1 MKILVVNNMAPFI
14 RGGAEEL
21 ADHLCANL
29 VKAGHTSEL
38 LRIPFQWEPAQGIPA
53 QMLLVRAL
61 EVHSADRV
69 IALKFPA
76 YLLRHPHKTLW
87 VLHQYRQAY
96 DLLDAGQSNLP
107 KGPVGAELRSVIE
120 AADAQAFAESEAI
133 FCNSEVTRDR
143 LRHYNG
149 VDASILLPPVND
161 PEIFV
166 PGMDEGYIFAG
177 GRVNGMKR
185 QHLLVEA
192 AAATPGARLIVA
204 GPPDSDADALRLHEA
219 VKRLDVGERVHLDLR
234 FLPRHEYARYL
245 NGARAVA
252 YIPVDEDSL
261 GYVAMEAATAA
272 KPILTTT
279 DSGGV
284 RALVRHGVSGWEC
297 DPDVGSLASAFA
309 EVMGSPAQCVEKGFA
324 ACDVWKSLDVT
335 WEAVVRAL
343 VG

>member
-21 ADHLCANL
+21 ASHLCTNL
-29 VKAGHTSEL
+29 AKAGHQAEL
-38 LRIPFQWEPAQGIPA
+38 LRIPFQWEPASGIPA

-61 EVHSADRV
+61 EAHGADRV

-76 YLLRHPHKTLW
+76 YLLRHREKTIWL
-87 VLHQYRQAY
+87 LHQYRQAY
-96 DLLDAGQSNLP
+96 DLFDAGQTNLP
-107 KGPVGAELRSVIE
+107 QGRAGDDLRALIK
-120 AADAQAFAESEAI
+120 AGDQQAFSESRAI

-143 LRHYNG
+143 LKRYNG
-149 VDASILLPPVND
+149 FDASVLLPPVND

-166 PGMDEGYIFAG
+166 PGSDDGYVFAG
-177 GRVNGMKR
+177 GRVNAMKR

-192 AAATPGARLIVA
+192 AALVPGCRLVIA
-204 GPPDSDADALRLHEA
+204 GPPDSESDAQRIHEY
-219 VKRLDVGERVHLDLR
+219 VKRLDVADRVHLDLR
-234 FLPRHEYARYL
+234 FLPRADYARYL

-252 YIPVDEDSL
+252 YLPVDEDSL

-272 KPILTTT
+272 KPILTTS

-284 RALVRHGVSGWEC
+284 RALVRDGATGWERE
-297 DPDVGSLASAFA
+297 PEASSLASALA
-309 EVMGSPAQCVEKGFA
+309 EVAGSPGQCAEKGFA
-324 ACDVWKSLDVT
+324 ARELWESFGVT

-343 VG
+343 VR